1 MAETKHLWTF
11 KLVSAPAEGQS
22 GVVLDQTCPTSNK
35 PVQCVEMQSSLKMKK
50 RLPKG
55 LVGSRCTT
63 KVTVAG
69 QTCPYLLDTGSQV
82 TTIPVSFYNKHLSD
96 QPIHSLTELLHIE
109 GAAGQSVPYLGY
121 VEIAV
126 TFPEDFLGSKF
137 AIQTLALV
145 PDIKPGFP
153 TSVLIGMNT
162 LEALYERFST
172 FQPSSHGYQMV
183 LKALQLTHQSNFE
196 DHIGLVTLC
205 SRTPVLISAGRTV
218 VVEGLV
224 KVSAPTTSQSAIIQH
239 PDSGLPV
246 GLCVSSCLVAIPISF
261 HSSHKVPVVV
271 TNESEQDVF
280 IPPFSVIADL
290 DTYERILSDHH
301 VVSKPSQSPTTY
313 LSFNFGE
320 SSVPPEWQE

>member
-1 MAETKHLWTF
+1 M
-11 KLVSAPAEGQS
+11 
-22 GVVLDQTCPTSNK
+22 DQTCPTSKK
-35 PVQCVEMQSSLKMKK
+35 PVRCVEMQSRLKMKK

-69 QTCPYLLDTGSQV
+69 QTCPCLLDTGSQV

-109 GAAGQSVPYLGY
+109 GAAGRSVPYLGN

-126 TFPEDFLGSKF
+126 TFPEDFLGSNF
-137 AIQTLALV
+137 AIQTLALVV

-162 LEALYERFST
+162 LEALYERFSSSDSST

-183 LKALQLTHQSNFE
+183 LKALQLIHQSNFE

-205 SRTPVLISAGRTV
+205 SRTPVVISAGRTV
-218 VVEGLV
+218 VVEGLA
-224 KVSAPTTSQSAIIQH
+224 KVSAPTTRQSAIIQH
-239 PDSGLPV
+239 PDSGLPG
-246 GLCVSSCLVAIPISF
+246 GLCVSSCLVAIPIAF

-271 TNESEQDVF
+271 TNESE
-280 IPPFSVIADL
+280 
-290 DTYERILSDHH
+290 
-301 VVSKPSQSPTTY
+301 
-313 LSFNFGE
+313 
-320 SSVPPEWQE
+320 